1 MFNKKKQQSPAPGRG
16 KSPSA
21 PSRPMAIESA
31 ISIIGPGMVVEGDV
45 KTEGTVRVEGT
56 VRGTIRAGKAVVLGK
71 TGEINGDVLTQDAV
85 IGGKIVGTIVAEG
98 RLELQ
103 GTCSIEGEVRAAA
116 ERVLLQEGARF
127 NGNIKMIGAD
137 EEPTRSRPP
146 EVENL
151 EPA

>member
-1 MFNKKKQQSPAPGRG
+1 MFNKKKEQSPPSGRG
-16 KSPSA
+16 KAPSV
-21 PSRPMAIESA
+21 PSRPMGIESA
-31 ISIIGPGMVVEGDV
+31 ISIIGPGMVVEGDI
-45 KTEGTVRVEGT
+45 KTEGTIRVEGT

-137 EEPTRSRPP
+137 EEPTRARAP